1 MCGLWKAKALP
12 WSPDFPQFV
21 GVSAIEDLLATMAR
35 LRSPGGCP
43 WDLEQTHKSLCA
55 NLVEETC
62 ELLEAIDHENDAHM
76 LEELGDVLLQVVFHA
91 RMAEERGAFS
101 FEEVARGIND
111 KLVRRHPHV
120 FGEALARDSAA
131 VLKQWDAI
139 KAGENK
145 TRSAGDDPA
154 DAVPATLPALLFA
167 TEFVKQVEKRGLAM
181 DGVGERGNVEGEGV
195 AITEAAVGDHLF
207 ALVKACRE
215 NGIDPES
222 ALRRHVRMLMERAKD
237 ASKRRE
243 TV

>member
-1 MCGLWKAKALP
+1 M
-12 WSPDFPQFV
+12 
-21 GVSAIEDLLATMAR
+21 ATMAR

-43 WDLEQTHKSLCA
+43 WDLEQTHRSLCA

-76 LEELGDVLLQVVFHA
+76 REELGDVLLQVVFHA

-120 FGEALARDSAA
+120 FGEATARDSAA

-167 TEFVKQVEKRGLAM
+167 MEFIKQVEKRGLVI
-181 DGVGERGNVEGEGV
+181 DGVNETEHV
-195 AITEAAVGDHLF
+195 AKPGFPITEAAVGDCLF

-215 NGIDPES
+215 NGVDPES
-222 ALRRHVRMLMERAKD
+222 ALRRHVRRLMKGAKN
-237 ASKRRE
+237 AGKRC
-243 TV
+243 